1 MGVMNPTVV
10 FWLLLGLVVLIGGA
24 ELLVRGASRIA
35 LATGM
40 SSLVVGLTVVAL
52 GTSSP
57 ELAISVGAA
66 LKGSPD
72 IALGNVVGS
81 NIVNVLLVLGLSA
94 LIVPLVVARQLI
106 WLDVPVLVAASA
118 VTWFM
123 ATDGGISRGNG
134 IALLAAGVAYTLML
148 VLMSRREAKNAPEPE
163 TDAAS
168 APAQPLW
175 KNLLML
181 VAGLAL
187 LVLGARW
194 LVASA
199 VEIAASLGVS
209 ELVIGLTVIAIG
221 TSLPEIATSILA
233 TLRGERDIAAGNVIG
248 SGIYNLLVVLGA
260 TALVAPDGIA
270 VSRSALHFDIPV
282 MIATA
287 VACLPIFFSGH
298 LIARW
303 EGALFL
309 GYYAAYT
316 AYLLMDN
323 TGHAALEEFNDVMLW
338 FVIPLTVITLAVVVS
353 RAWRNPHNARVL
365 DES

>member
-1 MGVMNPTVV
+1 MGVMNPSVV

-106 WLDVPVLVAASA
+106 WLDVPVLVAASV
-118 VTWFM
+118 VTWLM
-123 ATDGGISRGNG
+123 ATDGGISRGDG
-134 IALLAAGVAYTLML
+134 IVLLAAGIGYTLML
-148 VLMSRREAKNAPEPE
+148 VLMSRREAKSA
-163 TDAAS
+163 TDPGAS
-168 APAQPLW
+168 PAPAQPLW

-194 LVASA
+194 LVESA
-199 VEIAASLGVS
+199 VDIAASLGVS

-260 TALVAPDGIA
+260 TALVAPDGIP

-282 MIATA
+282 MVATA

-309 GYYAAYT
+309 GYYAAYS

-323 TGHAALEEFNDVMLW
+323 TGHAALDEFNHVMLW
-338 FVIPLTVITLAVVVS
+338 FVIPLTVVTLAVVVS